1 LTLNEDLLGEWLSSG
16 LEERWTNWVKKM
28 WLWLNNI
35 ITSVQVCGKKIEK
48 DSKRKMNII
57 TSVQVCGKKI
67 PREYV

>member
-28 WLWLNNI
+28 WLWLNN
-35 ITSVQVCGKKIEK
+35 T
-48 DSKRKMNII
+48 I